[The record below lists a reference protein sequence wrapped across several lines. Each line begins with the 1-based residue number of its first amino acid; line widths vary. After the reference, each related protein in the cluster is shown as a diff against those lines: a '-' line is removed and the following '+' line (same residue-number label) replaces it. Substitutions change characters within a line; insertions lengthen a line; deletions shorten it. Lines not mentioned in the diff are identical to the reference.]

1 MERSGIIVVSRVMP
15 HHFSEEEQLHFVTTT
30 PVFTNMMKKK
40 GERKCLSSMEAHHSS
55 PRTHVS
61 LHFQQGHV
69 HVVAFITW
77 QSVHSVFN
85 EAKGSAKV
93 VLLWFSSTIRG
104 SVISIF
110 VQTHSSWCTI
120 SMLLML
126 NPSWFA
132 KLKRDRCRTLS
143 PCVRR
148 P

>member
-1 MERSGIIVVSRVMP
+1 MERSGIIVVRRVMP
-15 HHFSEEEQLHFVTTT
+15 HHFSEEEQEQLHFVTTSA
-30 PVFTNMMKKK
+30 VFTNMMEKR

-93 VLLWFSSTIRG
+93 VLL
-104 SVISIF
+104 
-110 VQTHSSWCTI
+110 
-120 SMLLML
+120 
-126 NPSWFA
+126 
-132 KLKRDRCRTLS
+132 
-143 PCVRR
+143 
-148 P
+148 